1 MTQQRSQAG
10 KSQAGKR
17 RMRSAGITLGLTALV
32 AASLTGCSN
41 DEDQPDYAA
50 ICVDPQTQERTD
62 DGNCKDDREYHGS
75 GAGFFWFYMAT
86 RGNAFVPPIGGRYN
100 TADGSYTTAGLRG
113 AAGGTATVKR
123 GGLDTKGGNIGT
135 ITRGGFGKA
144 GKGGSGG

>member
-86 RGNAFVPPIGGRYN
+86 RGNAFVPPIGGR
-100 TADGSYTTAGLRG
+100 RG